1 MTRYIIITLILLF
14 GAGCANVNKPYP
26 ERSYYQFEVRYS
38 GHKATPI
45 KGTVL
50 GIKRLSVSPGSQ
62 GLEFIYRTGEFKF
75 QSDFYNQFFRP
86 PGALITEEVTRW
98 FANAGVFEDV
108 LGQLSQAFPNYV
120 IEGNIVSLYGDYRN
134 SSAPSAVM
142 EIQFFLLKLTDDADN
157 PIVVTSGTY
166 SVSKPI
172 SSRDPKALMLG
183 WNMALEDILG
193 HFTSDVKNSMP
204 GQAPNYSKSE

>member
-1 MTRYIIITLILLF
+1 MMRYIIITFILLF
-14 GAGCANVNKPYP
+14 SAGCANVDKPYP
-26 ERSYYQFEVRYS
+26 ERSYYQFEVS
-38 GHKATPI
+38 HSAKHAAPV
-45 KGTVL
+45 KGTIL

-98 FANAGVFEDV
+98 FANSGVFEDV

-120 IEGNIVSLYGDYRN
+120 IEGNIVNLYGDFRN
-134 SSAPSAVM
+134 SAAPAAVL
-142 EIQFFLLKLTDDADN
+142 EIQFFLLRLTDDADT
-157 PIVVTSGTY
+157 PIVVTSDTY

-172 SSRDPKALMLG
+172 SSKDPKALMLG
-183 WNMALEDILG
+183 WNLALEEIL
-193 HFTSDVKNSMP
+193 SDFQGDVINSMR
-204 GQAPNYSKSE
+204 GQTVNYSQSN